1 MLFIFVYLFFFNL
14 KVFHFVYFLKGN
26 SPMSLYLF
34 RIHYLLYCFLL
45 KIILKIWME
54 FKLFKKLLLLLFS
67 NCHESTHSVLGFFAV
82 FSCIGL

>member
-1 MLFIFVYLFFFNL
+1 
-14 KVFHFVYFLKGN
+14 
-26 SPMSLYLF
+26 MSLYLF

-67 NCHESTHSVLGFFAV
+67 NCHESTHSVGV
-82 FSCIGL
+82 FCSIFLHWVIKLTQKHIIAFS

>member
-1 MLFIFVYLFFFNL
+1 
-14 KVFHFVYFLKGN
+14 
-26 SPMSLYLF
+26 MSLYLF
-34 RIHYLLYCFLL
+34 RIHYLLYFLL

-54 FKLFKKLLLLLFS
+54 FKLLKKKLIIYVFLSLGGDSSNFLLLFS